1 MAPLRNPLPLL
12 APALLAL
19 LLCTT
24 PTHANQDDDDNTDY
38 LGFHLVATMPYK
50 LSDHT
55 ATTFNSAFG
64 DDKGPRIYLV
74 GGCVADQLCN
84 YIDKTVDDSLFCY
97 CPEITSKCVYF
108 NPETDEYTACADAP
122 TERYRHMAAKVGDY
136 LYLAGGRDLADGLI
150 TTVDR
155 YNTLT
160 DTWDTPY
167 TWADASS
174 DGAAFAVAD
183 LLYLV
188 GGYDIFY
195 SNILTTL
202 TGIDTT
208 VAGSAAITPYADMAV
223 GRGDIAAIELDG
235 EFYVVGGWTGD
246 WCTPSN
252 VTEIYTP
259 STDTWRSV
267 EALFDPRGDLALG
280 TMDGMIFAVGG
291 EKKKSGDASCSYSV
305 PVDLVERY
313 RVDAWNG
320 EEDIPADLFRFS
332 GASYNSSYND
342 ARYKTGIYLFGGQ
355 GVYEK
360 GAKTGADAGIF
371 PVRDSTIKY
380 VPTSTGH
387 SSKDLSDGGI
397 AGIVIA
403 AVVVAGFIALAAAFY
418 CARQRYIKLEDT
430 DTGAEMGHV
439 AVTVAD
445 MEGGKLDDEEEI
457 KFR

>member
-108 NPETDEYTACADAP
+108 NPETDEY
-122 TERYRHMAAKVGDY
+122 AAKVGDY

-252 VTEIYTP
+252 
-259 STDTWRSV
+259 
-267 EALFDPRGDLALG
+267 G
-280 TMDGMIFAVGG
+280 
-291 EKKKSGDASCSYSV
+291 
-305 PVDLVERY
+305 
-313 RVDAWNG
+313 
-320 EEDIPADLFRFS
+320 
-332 GASYNSSYND
+332 
-342 ARYKTGIYLFGGQ
+342 
-355 GVYEK
+355 
-360 GAKTGADAGIF
+360 
-371 PVRDSTIKY
+371 DSTIKY